1 MQDTHV
7 QSEERLTATQPPQA
21 HISEARPHGDDHHHD
36 LRPRDRMLGIIAVF
50 KLVKAILFIGAGVG
64 AFKLLNPVVEER
76 LRQWLLALS
85 FAYGRPFLLHLLSR
99 VSGMSD
105 RRLGALGIVAFAY
118 AALFLTEGIG
128 LWLAQRWAEYL
139 TVIATASLVPV
150 ELYEITHGPST
161 IKIAALITNL
171 AMVAYLVYRLWHDR
185 GTASAKAPAR
195 EHRSNASR

>member
-1 MQDTHV
+1 
-7 QSEERLTATQPPQA
+7 
-21 HISEARPHGDDHHHD
+21 
-36 LRPRDRMLGIIAVF
+36 MLGIIAVF

-64 AFKLLNPVVEER
+64 AFKLLNPAVEER
-76 LRQWLLALS
+76 LRQWLLAMS
-85 FAYGRPFLLHLLSR
+85 FAYGRPFFLHLLAR

-150 ELYEITHGPST
+150 EVYEITHGPST

-185 GTASAKAPAR
+185 GKAGAKAPAH
-195 EHRSNASR
+195 EHRGNA

>member
-1 MQDTHV
+1 MQVTQV
-7 QSEERLTATQPPQA
+7 ELEERLTATQPPQTQIA
-21 HISEARPHGDDHHHD
+21 EAPAHGDAHHHD

-64 AFKLLNPVVEER
+64 AFRLLNPVVEER

-150 ELYEITHGPST
+150 EVYEITHGPST

-185 GTASAKAPAR
+185 GKASAKAPAR

>member
-1 MQDTHV
+1 
-7 QSEERLTATQPPQA
+7 
-21 HISEARPHGDDHHHD
+21 
-36 LRPRDRMLGIIAVF
+36 MLGIIAAF
-50 KLVKAILFIGAGVG
+50 KLIKATLLIAAGVG
-64 AFKLLNPVVEER
+64 AFKLLNPVVAER

-105 RRLGALGIVAFAY
+105 KRLGALGIVAFAY

-150 ELYEITHGPST
+150 EVYEIVHGAST
-161 IKIAALITNL
+161 MKIAALITNL
-171 AMVAYLVYRLWHDR
+171 AMVGYLVYRLWHDR
-185 GTASAKAPAR
+185 GEAGAKVRAR
-195 EHRSNASR
+195 EQRRDSSR

>member
-1 MQDTHV
+1 M
-7 QSEERLTATQPPQA
+7 TATQPPQI
-21 HISEARPHGDDHHHD
+21 HISEAHSHGDTHHHD

-185 GTASAKAPAR
+185 GEASAKAPAR